1 VRTAAIIEKS
11 RHANFGSRAALA
23 RFDQSTQ
30 NIFRIIKTWFVA
42 NFPLFHLTYKFPRA
56 ATLNMRKWARTE
68 LWSKNAH
75 FLTCLNSHAL
85 FSGSV
90 GPNEKLMTPRES
102 AFITA
107 SDRLFYHESQEKIW
121 KVVGRTLEKL
131 SLKDQVRCRIDVDGT
146 KIFYHHEIEHLSKPR
161 GSQNI
166 RLVCL
171 PWRLPKMVKCTK
183 PLRGIENSKLRY
195 LKNSSTI
202 G

>member
-1 VRTAAIIEKS
+1 MRLWKIFHFHRARRPHAHTRCRFAVSLLAVGAMAAATVFAFAPRSKK
-11 RHANFGSRAALA
+11 RAAGV
-23 RFDQSTQ
+23 F
-30 NIFRIIKTWFVA
+30 
-42 NFPLFHLTYKFPRA
+42 
-56 ATLNMRKWARTE
+56 
-68 LWSKNAH
+68 
-75 FLTCLNSHAL
+75 
-85 FSGSV
+85 
-90 GPNEKLMTPRES
+90 
-102 AFITA
+102 AF
-107 SDRLFYHESQEKIW
+107 
-121 KVVGRTLEKL
+121 
-131 SLKDQVRCRIDVDGT
+131 KDQVHCRIDVDGT